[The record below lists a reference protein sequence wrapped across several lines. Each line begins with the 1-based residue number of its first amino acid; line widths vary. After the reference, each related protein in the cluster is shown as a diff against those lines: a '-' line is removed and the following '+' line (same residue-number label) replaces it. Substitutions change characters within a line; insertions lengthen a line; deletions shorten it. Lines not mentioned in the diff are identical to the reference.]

1 VAAESCLHRGR
12 PVPVRLQET
21 AIVVPC
27 FNEENRLDREQLA
40 ELARAP
46 DLSVVFVNDGSSDG
60 TQAVL
65 EALRDAS
72 GGRIEALALERN
84 VGKGEAV
91 RHGMRFAI
99 ENGARV
105 VGFADADLST
115 PPDELVRV
123 RDELVRHGVSVVTG
137 ARVALIGR
145 DIKRR
150 ASRHYL
156 GRIFATF
163 ASAILETPFYDTQCG
178 AKFFRASP
186 LLAAALEAPF
196 LSRWA
201 FDVELLGRLLVGT
214 KEHAPLTRRDFREVP
229 LHRWEDVGGS
239 KLRPGGMA
247 RAAGDLLVI
256 ARELRDLRRARR

>member
-1 VAAESCLHRGR
+1 M
-12 PVPVRLQET
+12 RLQET
-21 AIVVPC
+21 AIVIPC
-27 FNEENRLDREQLA
+27 FNEEKRLDRA
-40 ELARAP
+40 RFIELSRAQ
-46 DLSVVFVNDGSSDG
+46 DVSIVFVNDGSSDG

-65 EALRDAS
+65 EGLREAS
-72 GGRIEALALERN
+72 PERIEALALARN
-84 VGKGEAV
+84 GGKGEAV
-91 RHGMRFAI
+91 RHGMRFAV
-99 ENGARV
+99 EHGARV

-115 PPDELVRV
+115 PPDELLRV
-123 RDELVRHGVSVVTG
+123 KDELVRHGVSVATG

-145 DIKRR
+145 DIRRR

-196 LSRWA
+196 RSRWA

-214 KEHAPLTRRDFREVP
+214 KEHAPLARRDFREVP

-247 RAAGDLLVI
+247 RAAGDLVVI
-256 ARELRDLRRARR
+256 ARELQDLRRARG